1 MSIISGILA
10 SKEAKKSRKAAEKSN
25 AEAETRA
32 IEAAALNETQEDTG
46 ADIVFG
52 AAKGG
57 RTLLRRKP
65 TKGPTTGPGNPS
77 LVGLGGFGAVGSTD
91 FLGSRNAMRLL

>member
-1 MSIISGILA
+1 MSVISGILA
-10 SKEAKKSRKAAEKSN
+10 ANQAKKSRKAAEKSN

-57 RTLLRRKP
+57 RTLLKRKP
-65 TKGPTTGPGNPS
+65 TKGPTTGPGPS
-77 LVGLGGFGAVGSTD
+77 SLPTLGGFGSTD
-91 FLGSRNAMRLL
+91 YLGSRNAMRLL

>member
-1 MSIISGILA
+1 MSIVSGILA
-10 SKEAKKSRKAAEKSN
+10 ANQAKKSRKAAEKSN

-32 IEAAALNETQEDTG
+32 IEAAALNETQEETG

-57 RTLLRRKP
+57 RTLLKRKP
-65 TKGPTTGPGNPS
+65 GQGPTTGPGPARIPS
-77 LVGLGGFGAVGSTD
+77 LGGFGSSD
-91 FLGSRNAMRLL
+91 FVGSRNAMRLL